1 MDLDDLD
8 RMLGIDATDPVDLRA
23 RRLVEASGKLVD
35 DLIALRERKGLTQL
49 QLADRMG
56 ISQSGV
62 ARIEGGDRD
71 PRLST
76 LRRYALALG
85 AMIEHDVTDDEA
97 IEVKSPVSLGKHT
110 DTMWPK
116 PERRVESGKLADA

>member
-1 MDLDDLD
+1 MNLDDLD
-8 RMLGIDATDPVDLRA
+8 RVLGIDPEDPVDLRA

-35 DLIALRERKGLTQL
+35 DLIALREQKGLTQG
-49 QLADRMG
+49 QLAKRMG

-85 AMIEHDVTDDEA
+85 AMIEHDVTDDEV
-97 IEVKSPVSLGKHT
+97 IDVTPVSGGKHT
-110 DTMWPK
+110 DLAWPA
-116 PERRVESGKLADA
+116 PDRRVEFDLMADA